1 MGIIIQQCHDDV
13 ESLRVAFGV
22 FDKDKSGA
30 ISAEEFR
37 YVMSVYG
44 QGMSKQEVEEII
56 RYVDADKDGEVSVPV
71 VLLDGYADALQ
82 INFSEFVK
90 MMK

>member
-1 MGIIIQQCHDDV
+1 M
-13 ESLRVAFGV
+13 AFGV

-37 YVMSVYG
+37 SVMAVYG

-56 RYVDADKDGEVSVPV
+56 RYVDADKDGEVSVCTV
-71 VLLDGYADALQ
+71 ADILLMCSRSTFQSL
-82 INFSEFVK
+82 
-90 MMK
+90 